1 MYETKKE
8 RLDRYNQSL
17 AMLRL
22 SHGQNATIDPEVDKI
37 LIEWV
42 EKGGDFDQ
50 YQKRIDDFQRERYG
64 VEPNKK

>member
-22 SHGQNATIDPEVDKI
+22 SHGQNATIDPEVDEI
-37 LIEWV
+37 LLEWV
-42 EKGGDFDQ
+42 EKGGDFAQ
-50 YQKRIDDFQRERYG
+50 YQKRIDNFQKERYG
-64 VEPNKK
+64 VGIKK